1 MTTLLGVELS
11 GRDVL
16 VVGGGEVAARR
27 VRTLL
32 ADGARVHVVSPELCP
47 ELEELAERDHV
58 TWTAGPVQA
67 AHVEGVWFVHTAT
80 GNAATDAQVAR
91 WAEQWRVLC
100 VNASDAAAGTA
111 RVPASAVVGDVLLG
125 VVSQG
130 EPDPRRSV
138 AVRDAL
144 AATLRDALEGELR
157 SGRVDLRRRRP
168 GRGDVV
174 LVGGGPGDPELLTVR
189 GRRALAEA
197 DVIVTDR
204 LGPTSVLAELPAD
217 VEVIHVGK
225 TAGHHPV
232 PQREIERI
240 LVEHARRGQR
250 VVRLKG
256 GDPFLYGR
264 GGEEV
269 LACRA
274 AGVPVEVVPGV
285 TSALAA
291 PLAAG
296 IPVTH
301 RGTVGAVLVT
311 NGHDGLS
318 PSALAAV
325 RDGEATLVVLMSV
338 ASLGE
343 VADAL
348 LDAGTDPE
356 TPAAVVERATT
367 ASQRVTRAPLRV
379 IAKECAERGVSAPAV
394 VVVGAVA
401 ADGLLAVGARP

>member
-1 MTTLLGVELS
+1 
-11 GRDVL
+11 
-16 VVGGGEVAARR
+16 
-27 VRTLL
+27 
-32 ADGARVHVVSPELCP
+32 
-47 ELEELAERDHV
+47 
-58 TWTAGPVQA
+58 AGPVQA

-232 PQREIERI
+232 PQREI
-240 LVEHARRGQR
+240 
-250 VVRLKG
+250 
-256 GDPFLYGR
+256 
-264 GGEEV
+264 
-269 LACRA
+269 
-274 AGVPVEVVPGV
+274 
-285 TSALAA
+285 
-291 PLAAG
+291 
-296 IPVTH
+296 
-301 RGTVGAVLVT
+301 
-311 NGHDGLS
+311 
-318 PSALAAV
+318 
-325 RDGEATLVVLMSV
+325 
-338 ASLGE
+338 
-343 VADAL
+343 
-348 LDAGTDPE
+348 
-356 TPAAVVERATT
+356 
-367 ASQRVTRAPLRV
+367 
-379 IAKECAERGVSAPAV
+379 
-394 VVVGAVA
+394 
-401 ADGLLAVGARP
+401 